1 MLKKILLPT
10 VVISGTLLAGFGA
23 LLFTQGSKPV
33 QIQLE
38 NRQVFDGRLKD
49 IISPQLGA
57 LLTIGVTVTTA
68 SLLAWSH
75 SAKESSKLEKRVS
88 ELKTEISNKDA
99 QISELKVAPSS
110 PMLSSLSWFLEGEHV
125 TSEVAK
131 PKIKQTTETLPVP
144 TPEPVVAVRRPATKP
159 LITPISS
166 MKYEVI
172 TTTQPSV
179 QTATSGFPSA
189 QSVQSYIQRNPEV
202 SVK

>member
-23 LLFTQGSKPV
+23 LLVTQGNKPV

-38 NRQVFDGRLKD
+38 NRPVFDGQFKD
-49 IISPQLGA
+49 ILSPQIGA
-57 LLTIGVTVTTA
+57 LLTIGVTLTTA
-68 SLLAWSH
+68 SLLAWRA
-75 SAKESSKLEKRVS
+75 SAEESSQLEKRIS
-88 ELKTEISNKDA
+88 QLKTEISYKDA

-110 PMLSSLSWFLEGEHV
+110 PMLSSLNWFLEGERVISSV
-125 TSEVAK
+125 TEPTV
-131 PKIKQTTETLPVP
+131 KQAVEQIPIS
-144 TPEPVVAVRRPATKP
+144 EPVVAVRPATKP
-159 LITPISS
+159 LVTPISS

-179 QTATSGFPSA
+179 QTATSAFPTV
-189 QSVQSYIQRNPEV
+189 QSVQGYVQRNVEV

>member
-1 MLKKILLPT
+1 
-10 VVISGTLLAGFGA
+10 LAPYYSRKVPNQCKFN
-23 LLFTQGSKPV
+23 F
-33 QIQLE
+33 
-38 NRQVFDGRLKD
+38 KD

-57 LLTIGVTVTTA
+57 LLTVGVTVTTA
-68 SLLAWSH
+68 SLLAWSQR
-75 SAKESSKLEKRVS
+75 AKESSKLEKRVS

-110 PMLSSLSWFLEGEHV
+110 PMLSSLSWFLEGDHV
-125 TSEVAK
+125 TSSVVE
-131 PKIKQTTETLPVP
+131 PKIKQTIETLPVP

-189 QSVQSYIQRNPEV
+189 QSVQSYIQRNSEV